1 MGRGDSVFYE
11 EQGVQ
16 YEEDGSDEEVDDEG
30 RIELIDESERAEEG
44 THAAPS
50 PPFCFK
56 HLLIVVWSPLVIAVE
71 LTSEEPLPSGEEAA
85 SS

>member
-16 YEEDGSDEEVDDEG
+16 YEEDGSDEEVDDDG

-44 THAAPS
+44 TTHAAPS
-50 PPFCFK
+50 P
-56 HLLIVVWSPLVIAVE
+56 
-71 LTSEEPLPSGEEAA
+71 TSF
-85 SS
+85 

>member
-16 YEEDGSDEEVDDEG
+16 YEEDGSDEEVDDDG

-44 THAAPS
+44 TQAAPPS
-50 PPFCFK
+50 PPSCK
-56 HLLIVVWSPLVIAVE
+56 HPLIVVFFSPRNY
-71 LTSEEPLPSGEEAA
+71 S
-85 SS
+85 